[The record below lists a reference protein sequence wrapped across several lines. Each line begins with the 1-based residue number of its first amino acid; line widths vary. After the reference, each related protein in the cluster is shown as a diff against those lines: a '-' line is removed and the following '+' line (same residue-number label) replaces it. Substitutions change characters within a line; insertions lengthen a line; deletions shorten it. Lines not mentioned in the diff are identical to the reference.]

1 MKIGI
6 VGAGLA
12 GMAAARLLTAAGHE
26 VTICEKMEEPG
37 GLAGTFVF
45 EGTRLE
51 KFYHHY
57 FTTDLN
63 TVGLLKALG
72 LEDKMIWKETPMGVY
87 TQGRLYKFSTP
98 MDLLRF
104 KPLSLFNRL
113 RFGVVTLW
121 LSRVKNW
128 KKYEHQPAGQWIR
141 KWYGQQA
148 WDVVWG
154 PLLHSKFGDHAE
166 EIGMPWFYS
175 RIHTRAGS
183 RAQGM
188 TKESL
193 GYVEGSFQVMHDAL
207 RRVIEAQGGTFRFQT
222 EVKGV
227 LVKDGQIKGWR
238 TADGEEH
245 FDAVLLTMAPQ
256 IIAKVLPADCQ
267 GSYWDQLKAVDY
279 YGNVCAILT
288 LRRSLTPIYWMN
300 IPDLKSPFI
309 AVIEHTN
316 FISPDAYQGKH
327 VLYLSSYLSVDHPR
341 YQADDQ
347 TVLREF
353 YAYLKKIL
361 PHFNEDD
368 VMAYRLF
375 RTPYAQPIMRTGY
388 GEMINPIATPVK
400 GLYVANM
407 AQVYPEDRG
416 MSYSL
421 RLGEQAADIMLE
433 VIKP

>member
-1 MKIGI
+1 MNIGI
-6 VGAGLA
+6 AGAGLA
-12 GMAAARLLTAAGHE
+12 GMAAARVLTAAGHQ

-37 GLAGTFVF
+37 GLAGTFAY

-63 TVGLLKALG
+63 TVNLLKDLG
-72 LEDKMIWKETPMGVY
+72 LEEKMIWKETPMGVY
-87 TQGRLYKFSTP
+87 TQGKLYKFSTP

-104 KPLSLFNRL
+104 KPLSVFNRL

-128 KKYEHQPAGQWIR
+128 EKYEHQPAGQWIR
-141 KWYGQQA
+141 KWYGRQA

-193 GYVEGSFQVMHDAL
+193 GYVQGSFQVMHEAL
-207 RRVIEAQGGTFRFQT
+207 RQDIEARGGSFHFRS
-222 EVKGV
+222 EIKNLMVENNK
-227 LVKDGQIKGWR
+227 IKGWR
-238 TADGEEH
+238 TERGEET

-256 IIAKVLPADCQ
+256 IITGLLPAGCQ
-267 GSYWDQLKAVDY
+267 GTYWDRVKQIDY
-279 YGNVCAILT
+279 YGNVCAVLT
-288 LRRSLTPIYWMN
+288 LKHSLTPIYWMN
-300 IPDLKSPFI
+300 IPDLNSPFI

-316 FISPDAYQGKH
+316 FIGPEAYQGKH
-327 VLYLSSYLSVDHPR
+327 VLYLSSYLDVNHPR
-341 YQADDQ
+341 YKADDQ
-347 TVLREF
+347 TVLSEF

-361 PHFNEDD
+361 PQFSEDD
-368 VMAYRLF
+368 VLEHHLF

-388 GEMINPIATPVK
+388 GEQINPIATPVA

-407 AQVYPEDRG
+407 GQVYPEDRG

-421 RLGEQAADIMLE
+421 RLGEQAAAVML
-433 VIKP
+433 KALK